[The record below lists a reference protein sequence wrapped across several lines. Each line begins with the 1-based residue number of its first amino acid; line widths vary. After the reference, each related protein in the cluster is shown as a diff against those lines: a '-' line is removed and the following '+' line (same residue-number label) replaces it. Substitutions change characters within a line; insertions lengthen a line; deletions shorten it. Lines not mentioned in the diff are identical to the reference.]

1 MNRDNESKP
10 VYAEELEKPGVEYNE
25 KRDLTQRAE
34 AIEAENV
41 EHQMTV
47 LQAVR
52 AYPMASFWAFV
63 FSCTIVRVTKD
74 FAPQALA
81 NSCRPDHGILRCL
94 PHW

>member
-10 VYAEELEKPGVEYNE
+10 VYTEALEKPGVEYNE
-25 KRDLTQRAE
+25 KKDLNQRAE

-63 FSCTIVRVTKD
+63 FSCTIVRQLWY
-74 FAPQALA
+74 ASWQG
-81 NSCRPDHGILRCL
+81 S
-94 PHW
+94 